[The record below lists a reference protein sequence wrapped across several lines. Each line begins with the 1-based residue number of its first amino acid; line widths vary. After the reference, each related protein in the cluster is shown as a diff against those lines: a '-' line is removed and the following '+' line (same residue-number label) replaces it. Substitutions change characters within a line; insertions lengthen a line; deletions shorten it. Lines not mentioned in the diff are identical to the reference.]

1 MCLPE
6 RKDRFLRFV
15 ESKGFELA
23 MDTRLAGWRISPQLA
38 SERFN
43 ESFLAIARNN
53 AGVWLPI
60 DPHMFLTLRADEET
74 THQYTYRG
82 FVQGGHWHSLP
93 NEYVRHF
100 FTTELLRRCKA
111 SCGKPISCS
120 DAGLAAPG
128 GGEASDADV
137 ATAES
142 AVVGPPIAYPQHEN
156 DYCVAYSAASGL
168 HAAGDADSAASVAR
182 LAPQIVGL
190 PAGNDRVQW
199 LTHHSAQQ
207 LQPHW
212 ETRKLKSV
220 GQHDAAAFLAQLS
233 AAAAAGTVTVFQ
245 IQDSA
250 GNVQHCAA
258 AAAGWLFDPNQ
269 AHALPLSA
277 AGLDACCLGG
287 ARFASVVKG
296 FEMRRGAAGTKRAA
310 PDGEGAPAA
319 KRLRRCACCGEE
331 KLNDQFSKTQLKA
344 KKDQARCSV
353 CARGA

>member
-1 MCLPE
+1 
-6 RKDRFLRFV
+6 
-15 ESKGFELA
+15 
-23 MDTRLAGWRISPQLA
+23 MDTHLAEWRISSQQA
-38 SERFN
+38 SERFK

-53 AGVWLPI
+53 EGIWLPI
-60 DPHMFLTLRADEET
+60 DPHMFLTLRADEEAPR
-74 THQYTYRG
+74 QYTYRG

-93 NEYVRHF
+93 NEYVRLF
-100 FTTELLRRCKA
+100 FTTEQLRRCKA

-120 DAGLAAPG
+120 DAGQAAPG

-182 LAPQIVGL
+182 LASQIVGL
-190 PAGNDRVQW
+190 PAGSDRVQW
-199 LTHHSAQQ
+199 LTHQLVQQ
-207 LQPHW
+207 LRPHW

-220 GQHDAAAFLAQLS
+220 GQHDAAAFLALLS

-331 KLNDQFSKTQLKA
+331 KLNDQFSKTQRKA